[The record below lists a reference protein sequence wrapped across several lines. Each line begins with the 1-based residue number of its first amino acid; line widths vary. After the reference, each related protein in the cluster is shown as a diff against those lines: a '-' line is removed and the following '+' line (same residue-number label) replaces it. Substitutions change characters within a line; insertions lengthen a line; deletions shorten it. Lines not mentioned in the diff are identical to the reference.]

1 MLLFADVFSTRVL
14 PHVYGLLRASTP
26 EAVAEVQA
34 TLTAGLTVR
43 PIHQTRPDTCVM
55 QGSLCGANHISWG

>member
-14 PHVYGLLRASTP
+14 PYIYGLLRASTP
-26 EAVAEVQA
+26 EAVADVQA

-43 PIHQTRPDTCVM
+43 PIPQTPPSSDTCGCRGTSVE
-55 QGSLCGANHISWG
+55 QI

>member
-1 MLLFADVFSTRVL
+1 MLLFVDVFSTRVL
-14 PHVYGLLRASTP
+14 PYIHGLLRASTP

-43 PIHQTRPDTCVM
+43 PIPQTSPRFD
-55 QGSLCGANHISWG
+55 GCGCRVPR